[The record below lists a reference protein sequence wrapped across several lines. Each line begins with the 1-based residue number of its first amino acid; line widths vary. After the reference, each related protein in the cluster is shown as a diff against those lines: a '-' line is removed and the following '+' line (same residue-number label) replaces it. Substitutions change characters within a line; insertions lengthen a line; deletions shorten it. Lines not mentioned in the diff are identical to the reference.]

1 MPAAGRGSD
10 SHPPAHMDDRSSLP
24 PPVFFCQLLR
34 PQANC
39 RLLALLALECWARVV
54 ANGGHCNLV
63 HVGGQEAVPCAYI
76 PPACQPRK
84 SQLLR
89 LPGAAKGSA
98 VLAEAPQRRSK
109 REPPESLR
117 TLRLGVLLPALPT
130 TSWSPSSAFR
140 NGVGCV
146 STEVNIHWSLWLFSW
161 HRVRREAGTAHRSG
175 EPARPPPA
183 SAPSA

>member
-1 MPAAGRGSD
+1 MPAAKASGE
-10 SHPPAHMDDRSSLP
+10 LP
-24 PPVFFCQLLR
+24 SPGAFGTGVLG
-34 PQANC
+34 
-39 RLLALLALECWARVV
+39 E
-54 ANGGHCNLV
+54 GGCEWGTLQSCAC
-63 HVGGQEAVPCAYI
+63 GGQEAVPCAYI